1 MGAGAASTVRRAA
14 HGAAIG
20 TVKAALLAAMLLG
33 IASPAAAR
41 MYQWV
46 NPETGSV
53 QLSGTPPSWYRSD
66 QPGPRVRVFSNGR
79 LIDDTSLAVT
89 DAQREALRDAA
100 FRELEERR
108 ELEALRRLEHTVERE
123 AAREDRDRLRR
134 EQEQRLAAADEEAAG
149 GGEKAEGEQPAAGD
163 APEDLDPET
172 IERLKEI
179 VSEWDRLNLGAPG
192 Q

>member
-1 MGAGAASTVRRAA
+1 VRRAA